1 MDPNIDASRPGKQS
15 SILTLFRAFIVG
27 AFIMEWINFAILVG
41 LPELIPLQVR
51 QAEEAALEAIPG
63 SHATLHLISWFL
75 VLITTLF
82 GMYALYRLKP
92 WARRFNLIVTI
103 GGVMLFP
110 MMTFS
115 ISSGWALVFDKLAA
129 YMWAAA
135 LAIAYFSPIK
145 NYFVRKTASNITL
158 DPDVPA

>member
-1 MDPNIDASRPGKQS
+1 MQS

-27 AFIMEWINFAILVG
+27 AFIMELINFGILIG
-41 LPELIPLQVR
+41 LPDLIPLQVR
-51 QAEEAALEAIPG
+51 QAEEAALEALPG
-63 SHATLHLISWFL
+63 SHAALQLISWFL
-75 VLITTLF
+75 VLFTTLF

-103 GGVMLFP
+103 GAVMLFP

-129 YMWAAA
+129 YMWGAA

-145 NYFVRKTASNITL
+145 SYFKRKNASNIKL
-158 DPDVPA
+158 DPDVPAERPST